1 MRHDRAVYALNRT
14 EDGHVWGVCP
24 DVEGLFGE
32 PERGTYELLARSD
45 RT

>member
-1 MRHDRAVYALNRT
+1 MYALNRT